1 MNSRQAATGI
11 RSGISELRPS
21 TESNPISAMPRSHLL
36 ALVIGLGA
44 AATGC
49 APAGVNTS
57 LTPVTLAVV
66 NGRVWTADAGRPWA
80 DAVAVSGDRIVA
92 VGSSA
97 EIRKLAG
104 GGAQVVDARGGMVVP
119 GFFDSHL
126 HFVDG
131 GHTLASVQLRDA
143 ATPAEFIARIKRFA
157 ESLPPGTWITG
168 GNWDHEN
175 WGGELPTRHWIDS
188 VTANHPVWI
197 NRLDGHMSLAN
208 SAALTA
214 AGVTRATA
222 DVEGGVI
229 ERDSSGE
236 PTGVLKDNA
245 KALVNRV
252 VPASSPALDDRALD
266 AAMDYVAALGIT
278 SVTNMGSW
286 NDLAVFRRGHEAGR
300 LRTRIYAAVPLASW
314 QRLRD
319 EVSARGRGDDW
330 LRIGV
335 LKGYV
340 DGSLGSRTAAMLAP
354 YADDPAT
361 SGVFVTRPDS
371 LYEWTRRA
379 DAVGLHVVVHAIG
392 DSANRVQLNVFER
405 VAREH
410 GARDRRFRIEHAQ
423 HLNPADVPRFAA
435 LGVIASMQPYHAI
448 DDGRWAERRLGPGRV
463 NESYVFRSL
472 LDSGGRLAFGSDWDV
487 EPATP
492 IGGIYAAVTRRTL
505 DDLNPGGWIPEQKI
519 TVEEALRAYT
529 IDAAYAEYMERDK
542 GSIERGKLADFVL
555 LDRDLTRIAPETI
568 RDTRVLLTVVGGRVV
583 HQAPE

>member
-1 MNSRQAATGI
+1 MQ
-11 RSGISELRPS
+11 
-21 TESNPISAMPRSHLL
+21 RSHLL
-36 ALVIGLGA
+36 IGLLWLCTA
-44 AATGC
+44 AAGC
-49 APAGVNTS
+49 APVAVNTA

-66 NGRVWTADAGRPWA
+66 NARAWTADHRRPWA
-80 DAVAVSGDRIVA
+80 EAIAVSGDRIVA

-104 GGAQVVDARGGMVVP
+104 SAAQVLDARGGMVVP

-131 GHTLASVQLRDA
+131 GHALASVQLRDA

-208 SAALTA
+208 SAALAA
-214 AGVTRATA
+214 AGVTRATP

-229 ERDSSGE
+229 ERDASGE

-245 KALVNRV
+245 MGLVSRV
-252 VPASSPALDDRALD
+252 VSRRSAVLDDRALE
-266 AAMDYVAALGIT
+266 AAMDYVAALGIS
-278 SVTNMGSW
+278 SVTNMGTW
-286 NDLAVFRRGHEAGR
+286 HDLAVFRRAYDAGR
-300 LRTRIYAAVPLASW
+300 LRTRIYAAVPLSSW
-314 QRLRD
+314 EQLRD
-319 EVSARGRGDDW
+319 EVAARGRGDQW
-330 LRIGV
+330 LRIGA

-354 YADDPAT
+354 YADDPST
-361 SGVFVTRPDS
+361 SGVLVTRPDS
-371 LYEWTRRA
+371 LYEWTRAA
-379 DAVGLHVVVHAIG
+379 DAAGLHVVVHAIG
-392 DSANRVQLNVFER
+392 DSANRLQLNVFER
-405 VAREH
+405 VAREN

-448 DDGRWAERRLGPGRV
+448 DDGRWAGRRLGPGRV

-472 LDSGGRLAFGSDWDV
+472 LDNGARLAFGSDWDV

-505 DDLNPGGWIPEQKI
+505 DDLNPGGWIPGQKI

-529 IDAAYAEYMERDK
+529 IDAAYAEFAEGDK
-542 GSIERGKLADFVL
+542 GSLERGKLADFVL

-568 RDTRVLLTVVGGRVV
+568 RDARVLLTVVGGRVV
-583 HQAPE
+583 YSAPE